1 MIENLSGNQMLLGLI
16 IGLAVLIFLV
26 LKTKIHAFVALIIAT
41 VVIGVIGGMPLV
53 KETFPDGKSLGIIMS
68 ITKGFGGTLS
78 GIGIIIGFGVILGK
92 IFEISGAA
100 QRMAITFLNL
110 FG

>member
-41 VVIGVIGGMPLV
+41 VVIGVIGGMQR
-53 KETFPDGKSLGIIMS
+53 SLTARAS
-68 ITKGFGGTLS
+68 ASLCPS
-78 GIGIIIGFGVILGK
+78 PRASA
-92 IFEISGAA
+92 ERCPA
-100 QRMAITFLNL
+100 
-110 FG
+110 